1 MHDQRHRRACRQ
13 RGARR
18 DRDGGPHPA
27 ASRGVPVPREY
38 AGDRADQPAAVPRDR
53 RLPAAQQ
60 GDRRP
65 QRVRARSG
73 HPPARRAAERPDL
86 RDHRAGDGRRRP
98 VEHRARQT
106 FGAPCARAP
115 LPRPRLRARCRH
127 ARAAL
132 SGVHRAGRQET
143 ADPRRGPAHAAARRL
158 PARARGL
165 QPHAPA
171 RDVRHRYRVRGG
183 SDRGPRLPRPA
194 RDRDRERSDCR
205 RVCGDRR
212 SGRENDRSDRP
223 VGAVGHARSRQPG
236 ARDPAGARRRQ
247 ITQRS
252 RRLDRYRRSRCAR
265 ACPRAEQG
273 GSRGRPG
280 NGVAQQQ
287 LLLGGLAMSLELLTG
302 AQILCRTLVDAGVE
316 VMFGYPGGAIMPF
329 YDALHGHAGLRHILV
344 RHEQAAAHAAD
355 GYARASG
362 RVGVCVATSGPGV
375 TNLVTG
381 LATAHMDGSPVV
393 AITGQVGRPM
403 LGRDAF
409 QETDVVGVT
418 MSVTKH
424 NVLVRDIEELA
435 DDVRDAFAIAMEGR
449 PGPVLVDV
457 PKDVQNQKAE
467 YRVSGVRDQGSANT
481 RHPTPDSRFL
491 DDDAIQQTARL
502 IAEAKRPLL
511 MIGRGVIVSGAYA
524 EVRELAERTG
534 TPVIT
539 TLLGIS
545 AFPQAHDLHLG
556 MPGMHGEVHINK
568 AIQAADLIVGIGMRF
583 DDRVTGNTATFAPRA
598 KIVHIDI
605 DGAAI
610 GRTVHNDVGLVGDA
624 RSVLQQLLAEV
635 GPRDCLPWREEIAA
649 LMRQREEAFAGGLSP
664 EVILSALAEVTGGHC
679 TVVSDVG
686 QHQMWVA
693 QRYPFQRPNTH
704 ITSGGLGAMGFAVP
718 AAMGVRL
725 ARPGEPVWAISGDG
739 GFQMNMAEMATMVQE
754 GVEVKIAIFNN
765 GYLGM
770 VRQWQQFFHGGRYS
784 NTPIWSPDYVKLAD
798 AYGIPGY
805 RVENASDL
813 ADVVGKA
820 NAVPGP
826 ALVEFVIEQE
836 ANVFPMI
843 PPGGSLSEPIE
854 AAV

>member
-1 MHDQRHRRACRQ
+1 
-13 RGARR
+13 
-18 DRDGGPHPA
+18 
-27 ASRGVPVPREY
+27 
-38 AGDRADQPAAVPRDR
+38 
-53 RLPAAQQ
+53 
-60 GDRRP
+60 
-65 QRVRARSG
+65 
-73 HPPARRAAERPDL
+73 
-86 RDHRAGDGRRRP
+86 
-98 VEHRARQT
+98 
-106 FGAPCARAP
+106 
-115 LPRPRLRARCRH
+115 
-127 ARAAL
+127 
-132 SGVHRAGRQET
+132 
-143 ADPRRGPAHAAARRL
+143 
-158 PARARGL
+158 
-165 QPHAPA
+165 
-171 RDVRHRYRVRGG
+171 
-183 SDRGPRLPRPA
+183 
-194 RDRDRERSDCR
+194 
-205 RVCGDRR
+205 
-212 SGRENDRSDRP
+212 
-223 VGAVGHARSRQPG
+223 
-236 ARDPAGARRRQ
+236 
-247 ITQRS
+247 
-252 RRLDRYRRSRCAR
+252 
-265 ACPRAEQG
+265 
-273 GSRGRPG
+273 
-280 NGVAQQQ
+280 
-287 LLLGGLAMSLELLTG
+287 MSELLTG

-355 GYARASG
+355 GYARAG
-362 RVGVCVATSGPGV
+362 QRVGVCVATSGPGA

-381 LATAHMDGSPVV
+381 LATAHMDGSPVL

-418 MSVTKH
+418 LPVTKH
-424 NVLVRDIEELA
+424 NVLVRDIEDLA
-435 DDVRDAFAIAMEGR
+435 DDVRDAMEIAVEGR

-467 YRVSGVRDQGSANT
+467 YQPRQDSQRTRPARTEPAVDRDALQAV
-481 RHPTPDSRFL
+481 
-491 DDDAIQQTARL
+491 ARL
-502 IAEAKRPLL
+502 IADAKRPLL

-524 EVRELAERTG
+524 EVRALAERTG
-534 TPVIT
+534 MPVIT

-545 AFPQAHDLHLG
+545 AFPQSHELHLG

-568 AIQAADLIVGIGMRF
+568 AIQAADLLVGIGMRF

-649 LMRQREEAFAGGLSP
+649 LMHLREEAFAGGLSP
-664 EVILSALAEVTGGHC
+664 EVILSALADVTGGHC

-739 GFQMNMAEMATMVQE
+739 GFQMNMAEIATMVQE

-784 NTPIWSPDYVKLAD
+784 NTPIWSPDYVKLAE
-798 AYGIPGY
+798 AYGIPGW
-805 RVENASDL
+805 RVKNASEVTDAL
-813 ADVVGKA
+813 RQA
-820 NAVPGP
+820 NETPGP
-826 ALVEFVIEQE
+826 TLVELVIEQE

-843 PPGGSLSEPIE
+843 VPGGSLSEPLE
-854 AAV
+854 AAPASP